1 MSGTITLVFGLL
13 AAIVALATVATR
25 FRIPYAVLLVLGGL
39 LMGFIPGLP
48 TIELNPDLI
57 LFLFLP
63 PLVYSSAWLTSW
75 REFRA
80 SLRPILTLSIG
91 LVLATTVIV
100 ALVAHFAIG
109 LSWPVAFV
117 LGAIVSPTDAVA
129 ASATAQSVGIERRIV
144 TVIEGESMLNDATG
158 LVAYRFAV
166 AAVVSGSFSLAQASL
181 QFVLVSIGG
190 LLIGLVIA
198 WLLAWIHRHL
208 DNASIEIVIT
218 ILTPFAAYLLAEAL
232 DLSGVLAVV
241 SAGLYLSHQSAQF
254 FSSNTR
260 LQAYAV
266 WEILVFLFN
275 GFLFLLIGLQLHSV
289 LNTVSTHV
297 PLTLLWYAMLAS
309 LAVILARIAWV
320 IAATYLTRWFSK
332 LLHFHEIF
340 PLIRNVLI
348 VAWTGMRGGVSL
360 AAAIALPLTIAG
372 GAAFPDRDLVI
383 FLTFSVILVT
393 LVLQGLSLSPLIR
406 LLHLKEDDSR
416 AREHTEAHLE
426 AARAALIRLD
436 ELSTEDWVP
445 QDYLSRMRGM
455 YENKIK
461 TLSTLVDGGD
471 GATEI
476 LDGARLGDKRRL
488 RQEVL
493 QAERST
499 IIQLRDRGRIDDEV
513 LREVERE
520 LDLEEQRLQAD

>member
-208 DNASIEIVIT
+208 E
-218 ILTPFAAYLLAEAL
+218 
-232 DLSGVLAVV
+232 
-241 SAGLYLSHQSAQF
+241 
-254 FSSNTR
+254 TR
-260 LQAYAV
+260 P
-266 WEILVFLFN
+266 
-275 GFLFLLIGLQLHSV
+275 S
-289 LNTVSTHV
+289 
-297 PLTLLWYAMLAS
+297 
-309 LAVILARIAWV
+309 R
-320 IAATYLTRWFSK
+320 
-332 LLHFHEIF
+332 
-340 PLIRNVLI
+340 
-348 VAWTGMRGGVSL
+348 
-360 AAAIALPLTIAG
+360 
-372 GAAFPDRDLVI
+372 
-383 FLTFSVILVT
+383 
-393 LVLQGLSLSPLIR
+393 LSLR
-406 LLHLKEDDSR
+406 
-416 AREHTEAHLE
+416 
-426 AARAALIRLD
+426 
-436 ELSTEDWVP
+436 
-445 QDYLSRMRGM
+445 Y
-455 YENKIK
+455 
-461 TLSTLVDGGD
+461 
-471 GATEI
+471 
-476 LDGARLGDKRRL
+476 
-488 RQEVL
+488 
-493 QAERST
+493 
-499 IIQLRDRGRIDDEV
+499 
-513 LREVERE
+513 
-520 LDLEEQRLQAD
+520 